1 MTQLPALTASG
12 REKTGH
18 SPLRGPG
25 ALLTWLLLFY
35 PVWWVLGLGG
45 LIFYVIAV
53 PMAVS
58 LARRRSIEIPPAFG
72 IWLAFCAVVMVSM
85 TALALNPAGTVAE
98 DWWGR
103 IPGALYRAAG
113 YGCVTVI
120 ALYAVNL
127 TEAQFPRR
135 RLVNLLAWTAV
146 VTIAGGLLGTFWGD
160 LEFTS
165 PVEALLP
172 QRVAS
177 DGFVQSL
184 VHPQAAQVMDFLGY
198 ESPRPAAPWGYTN
211 TWGNVLAICLGW
223 LVVAAFCF
231 PVHRHWRVLSLA
243 CLAVAVIPTVQSM
256 NRGVWFNL
264 ALSALVIALRMTF
277 IGRPWALG
285 ALALAGTIGLG
296 TILVTPL
303 GATVMARLDNPHSD
317 DGRGFAT
324 SEAVGALTESPVLG
338 FGSTRKAIGSGDS
351 IAIGPTHDC
360 PRCGGRT
367 LGGNG
372 QLWQVLFAH
381 GLAGA
386 VTYIGFFC
394 AVLWRFRRDHS
405 AIGIVG
411 SVVMLLSLTS
421 MFYYNAL
428 VAPAVL
434 TMLVYALMWRNLRDR
449 AVEGTAR

>member
-1 MTQLPALTASG
+1 MTVQLAAVGPPRDGTVA
-12 REKTGH
+12 

-35 PVWWVLGLGG
+35 PVWWLLGLGG
-45 LIFYVIAV
+45 LIFYLMAV

-58 LARRRSIEIPPAFG
+58 LMRRRSVELPPGFG
-72 IWLAFCAVVMVSM
+72 VWLMFCLVVIVSM
-85 TALALNPAGTVAE
+85 SALALNPSNTMPE
-98 DWWGR
+98 DWWAR
-103 IPGALYRAAG
+103 VPGALYRAAG
-113 YGCVTVI
+113 YGCITVI

-127 TEAQFPRR
+127 TETQFPRR
-135 RLVNLLAWTAV
+135 RLVNLLAWVAA

-160 LEFTS
+160 FEFTS

-172 QRVAS
+172 DSVAS

-184 VHPQAAQVMDFLGY
+184 VHPQAAQIMDFLGY
-198 ESPRPAAPWGYTN
+198 ETPRPAAPWGYTN
-211 TWGNVLAICLGW
+211 TWGNVLGICLAW
-223 LVVAAFCF
+223 LVVATFCF
-231 PVHRHWRVLSLA
+231 PVGWHWRVT
-243 CLAVAVIPTVQSM
+243 AVALLAIAVVPTIQSM

-264 ALSALVIALRMTF
+264 ALAVLVIALRMVF
-277 IGRPWALG
+277 IGKPWALG
-285 ALALAGTIGLG
+285 ALVLAGAVGLG
-296 TILVTPL
+296 IILVTPL
-303 GATVMARLDNPHSD
+303 GSIVSARLDNPHSD
-317 DGRGFAT
+317 AGRNFAT
-324 SEAVGALTESPVLG
+324 TEAVNAVAESPVLG
-338 FGSTRKAIGSGDS
+338 FGTTRNAIGSGDS
-351 IAIGPTHDC
+351 IAIGPTPDC

-381 GLAGA
+381 GVAGA
-386 VTYIGFFC
+386 ITYVGFFC
-394 AVLWRFRRDHS
+394 TVLWRFRRDHS

-428 VAPAVL
+428 VAPAAL